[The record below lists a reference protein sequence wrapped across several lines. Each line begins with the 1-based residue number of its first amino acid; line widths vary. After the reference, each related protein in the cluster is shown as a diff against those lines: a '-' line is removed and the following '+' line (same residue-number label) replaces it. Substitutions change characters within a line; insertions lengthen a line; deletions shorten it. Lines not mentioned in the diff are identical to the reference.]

1 MVDVENLLTAKQI
14 VDNKLDYEIIMD
26 CEDDNKLICDS
37 EIVISSPSTLAF
49 KSIQKGIP
57 TILVKNS
64 GLDGS
69 FSDYKGLVDLNKKII
84 FEELERQIKT
94 KKDVKFIKQTIEGG
108 LNFNSS
114 DIYINNIR
122 RMINED

>member
-1 MVDVENLLTAKQI
+1 
-14 VDNKLDYEIIMD
+14 MD

-69 FSDYKGLVDLNKKII
+69 FSDYEGLVDLNKKNI
-84 FEELERQIKT
+84 FEELKRKIKT